1 MDPVIVRTFEA
12 RATLDLDT
20 RSVTCSNADR
30 MFADVKSQLFGAF
43 APRNGAIF
51 ARIIRL
57 PNKTDL
63 IDDMSGQE
71 NIVSKA
77 HSCGK
82 PYT

>member
-63 IDDMSGQE
+63 IEDMTGCKTPFQ
-71 NIVSKA
+71 KR
-77 HSCGK
+77 
-82 PYT
+82 YT